1 MTPSLTAARV
11 LLDELVRL
19 GVRDLV
25 LCPGSRSA
33 PLAYAAHELDEAG
46 RLRLHVRVDERS
58 AAFLALG
65 LGKRSRRPAVVV
77 TTSGSA
83 VGNLHPAVL
92 EAHHAAVPLILLT
105 ADRPPELRGVGA
117 NQATQQPGIFGG
129 SVRLALDLETPA
141 EPARQAATWRS
152 AAGRAVAAATGA
164 LTGPGQA
171 GPVHLNQPFR
181 DPLAPGSDDPLV
193 DGGAGGR
200 GGGGGGAGAGGG
212 DGGGSAEGDDP
223 VRGRPDGAPWVTL
236 PGAARGTESDDT
248 GPPRD
253 PAVPSG
259 ASAGPISDG
268 HPPPAH
274 DERTLVVIG
283 ELPTPGLRRVALDWA
298 AHHGAP
304 VVAEPGPGTH
314 DLVLPHGALLLTAH
328 AWVEAHLPSRVL
340 VVGRPTLGRAVPA
353 LTRRPGVR
361 VEVITPGEPAADG
374 WADATSTAAAVHPV
388 SALVLDGDPGP
399 PADPSAWAREWLDAG
414 ERMAAALD
422 PDAARAA
429 TAPIETGVPTP
440 PAMPAAPTPPAP
452 LDAPTPRATLD
463 GPTVA
468 ALLNDALPTGARLL
482 LGSSSVARDWH
493 LALPRPR
500 PDLDVVTSRGLA
512 GIDGL
517 VSTAAGLA
525 LADPQTL
532 TVALLGDLSFLHD
545 AGGLVIGPDEP
556 TPDLTIVVVDDDGGS
571 IFTTLEHGADALA
584 APFARIFAT
593 PTRSDVAAVAR
604 AHGAAVVEVRAAADL
619 AAAVSAAPEGLRV
632 VRVPVDL
639 HGRRS
644 ADQRRRDR
652 VARVLAQPPSA

>member
-1 MTPSLTAARV
+1 MTAARV

-193 DGGAGGR
+193 DGGEA
-200 GGGGGGAGAGGG
+200 GAGAGGG
-212 DGGGSAEGDDP
+212 GGSAEGGDP

-236 PGAARGTESDDT
+236 PGAI
-248 GPPRD
+248 
-253 PAVPSG
+253 
-259 ASAGPISDG
+259 AGPVPDG
-268 HPPPAH
+268 HPPLAN
-274 DERTLVVIG
+274 DERTLIVIG
-283 ELPTPGLRRVALDWA
+283 ELPTPGLRRAALDWA

-525 LADPQTL
+525 LADPQTP